1 MPTSA
6 TAQAVSRPQRGAE
19 GRRQLLALAQK
30 QWLENAQL
38 DLGALATELGIGR
51 ATVFRWAGSRD
62 ALLGE
67 VIWSFHE
74 PELQAALAATTLRG
88 PALMSHMCRCSMQS
102 VRDFEPMRRWTE
114 KDPEYAL
121 RILSSES
128 NVIFQRATAF
138 TQALLDRE
146 QGDGFLQPVMDSA
159 ELARL
164 LVRIETSFLFSDLAC
179 GQEPSIDSAC
189 TAIRVLTEAQPK
201 PINKQ
206 TDNNNSHSGSR

>member
-6 TAQAVSRPQRGAE
+6 AAQTISRPQRGAE
-19 GRRQLLALAQK
+19 GRRQLLALAQE
-30 QWLENAQL
+30 QWLDNAQL
-38 DLGALATELGIGR
+38 DLGALATQLGIGR

-102 VRDFEPMRRWTE
+102 VRVFEPMRRWTE

-121 RILSSES
+121 KILSSES

-138 TQALLDRE
+138 TSELLKRE
-146 QGDGFLQPVMDSA
+146 AADGYLNPVIDSE

-189 TAIRVLTEAQPK
+189 TAIQVLTEAQPK
-201 PINKQ
+201 PINEL
-206 TDNNNSHSGSR
+206 TDNNNRHSGSR

>member
-1 MPTSA
+1 MTSSA
-6 TAQAVSRPQRGAE
+6 AAHTISRPQRGAE
-19 GRRQLLALAQK
+19 GRQQLLLLAQT
-30 QWLENAQL
+30 QWLENVQL
-38 DLGALATELGIGR
+38 DLGALATQLGIGR

-74 PELQAALAATTLRG
+74 AELQAALAATTLRG

-114 KDPEYAL
+114 RDPEYAL
-121 RILSSES
+121 RILSSEDK
-128 NVIFQRATAF
+128 VIFQRATAF
-138 TQALLDRE
+138 TQALLERE
-146 QGDGFLQPVMDSA
+146 SRDGYLQPVLDSA

-189 TAIRVLTEAQPK
+189 TAIRVLTEAQHK
-201 PINKQ
+201 ATEAQ
-206 TDNNNSHSGSR
+206 ADNNNTLTGSR